1 MAISYKKLLH
11 LMIEK
16 DITAPQLQRKAQLSG
31 NVFTRIRRNEY
42 ISLESIEAICGVLDC
57 RIDDILDFIATKNT
71 EAKNDDF

>member
-16 DITAPQLQRKAQLSG
+16 DITAPQLQKDAGLSG

-42 ISLESIEAICGVLDC
+42 VSLESIEAICNVLNC
-57 RIDDILDFIATKNT
+57 KVDDILDFLPERKA
-71 EAKNDDF
+71 